1 MKPKDHNG
9 AFPDWAALTPK
20 YAAGELP
27 RRLAAAEA
35 EVAALEASEPKGF
48 EDLVWRL
55 DDATRPLWDLWGM
68 VRHLSSVMNSAAWR
82 RVEEDFQP
90 RLVAFSSPAEFAA
103 CHSTAIIL
111 PWTERI
117 ASS

>member
-1 MKPKDHNG
+1 MMMK
-9 AFPDWAALTPK
+9 FPDWKQLTPK
-20 YAAGELP
+20 FAAKELP
-27 RRLAAAEA
+27 RLLEAAETA
-35 EVAALEASEPKGF
+35 VAALEASEPKGF

-90 RLVAFSSPAEFAA
+90 RLVAFSLRVGQSRRLYDLAKRVLKKMGKDP
-103 CHSTAIIL
+103 
-111 PWTERI
+111 
-117 ASS
+117 

>member
-55 DDATRPLWDLWGM
+55 DDAMRAEEPERQGAFAIVMFDCNRLKQINDQHGHSA
-68 VRHLSSVMNSAAWR
+68 VRSSLDSKGDR
-82 RVEEDFQP
+82 
-90 RLVAFSSPAEFAA
+90 S
-103 CHSTAIIL
+103 
-111 PWTERI
+111 
-117 ASS
+117 